1 MSLAA
6 ITDLAL
12 DNQVLIVS
20 VLLALS
26 ETLGANPKIKS
37 NGILSFILIQAQ
49 AALKKEG
56 AKEI

>member
-1 MSLAA
+1 MSAVIA
-6 ITDLAL
+6 WAL